1 VGRRKGK
8 AFEVEQGLK
17 LTGVLLHSITIFN
30 HDIDLGRATFGAFFY
45 VNMGGATLRRR
56 FDVNIGRAT

>member
-1 VGRRKGK
+1 
-8 AFEVEQGLK
+8 VEQGLK

-30 HDIDLGRATFGAFFY
+30 PDIDLGRATFGAFFY

-56 FDVNIGRAT
+56 FDVNIGRAA